1 MKYKIQNSD
10 MKQLCDDDRV
20 AFATN
25 HITVD
30 GAKVGYMHREAPDFE
45 EDSGWRFF
53 SGAEDQK
60 YIDNDSNVDIHSLND
75 IANYDPTILDF
86 LAMPEG
92 TELVWSAD
100 KKIFVESTPDI
111 EEL

>member
-30 GAKVGYMHREAPDFE
+30 GAKVGYIPYHTRLPRHA
-45 EDSGWRFF
+45 
-53 SGAEDQK
+53 
-60 YIDNDSNVDIHSLND
+60 
-75 IANYDPTILDF
+75 
-86 LAMPEG
+86 
-92 TELVWSAD
+92 
-100 KKIFVESTPDI
+100 
-111 EEL
+111 